1 MVKVHRRPGVEEPA
15 ESDAGTTG
23 SNSLLFEE
31 QEICDRSDS
40 NAKGILKDS

>member
-23 SNSLLFEE
+23 SNSLLLEE
-31 QEICDRSDS
+31 QVYAIAVCD
-40 NAKGILKDS
+40 